1 MKKIELSPIAQVYN
15 DRKEIKDDD
24 WGEVVSEIRLV
35 EEIPARAFQGIDTF
49 SHLEIIFHFDKADIN
64 KIKLEALHPR
74 GDTSFPKLGI
84 FAQRKKYRP
93 NMLGLTI
100 VEIMEH
106 KGKSIF
112 VKGLDAID
120 GSPILDIKPVMQAF
134 LPRKEVVEP
143 AWVKEL
149 MKNYW

>member
-1 MKKIELSPIAQVYN
+1 MKKIELSPIAHVYN

-35 EEIPARAFQGIDTF
+35 EDIPASAFQGIDTF
-49 SHLEIIFHFDKADIN
+49 SHLEIVFHFDKADTK

-74 GDTSFPKLGI
+74 GNTAFPKLGI

-100 VEIMEH
+100 VEILEH

-120 GSPILDIKPVMQAF
+120 GSPVLDVKPVMKAF

-143 AWVKEL
+143 AWGEEL
-149 MKNYW
+149 MKNYL